1 MKPNYAPSAQP
12 QGTAVLVGV
21 DFSEPLFEAQL
32 EEAVELISSAGAN
45 VASTITGKR
54 HKPDSATFV
63 GSGKVEEIAAA
74 VEDADASLVV
84 FNHQLSPIQIRNVE
98 KSVGVRVIDRTD
110 LILDIFAQRARSAE
124 GKLQVELAQMQHLLT
139 RLVRGWTHLERQR
152 GGIGVRGGPGES
164 QLEIDRRLV
173 GDRIKRL
180 KDKLKKL
187 QRQRNTQRSGRA
199 RSDTFSVSI
208 VGYTNAGKSTLFNR
222 LTGATAYVADQL
234 FATLDTTTRRIYV
247 GDRRTNYEN
256 DFNNGNG
263 SDENHASS
271 KFNVALSDTVGFI
284 RHLPHGLVAAFH
296 ATLTEA
302 LEADLLLHVVD
313 ASNPMR
319 DQQIFEVNKVLI
331 EIGAASIPQI
341 IVYNKIDR
349 LDVGQMSTPHG
360 AIIRNE
366 DDKISEVRVSAKS
379 GAGLD
384 LLRDVMR
391 ERAKSVRSIEGDRF
405 DRANFVDD
413 EEIPANA
420 EAAGNTNNA
429 DNEGNSESQD
439 EAALLDQAQ
448 YRAHLEVH

>member
-12 QGTAVLVGV
+12 QGSAVLVGI
-21 DFSEPLFEAQL
+21 DFAEPLFEAQL
-32 EEAVELISSAGAN
+32 DEAIELISSAGAK
-45 VASTITGKR
+45 VANTITGKR
-54 HKPDSATFV
+54 YKPDAATFA

-74 VEDADASLVV
+74 VADADASLVV

-98 KSVGVRVIDRTD
+98 KIVGVRVIDRTD

-173 GDRIKRL
+173 GDKIKRL

-187 QRQRNTQRSGRA
+187 ERQRRTQRSGRA

-234 FATLDTTTRRIYV
+234 FATLDTTTRRVFV
-247 GDRRTNYEN
+247 GADTTSKT
-256 DFNNGNG
+256 G
-263 SDENHASS
+263 SPKVNI
-271 KFNVALSDTVGFI
+271 ALSDTVGFI
-284 RHLPHGLVAAFH
+284 RNLPHGLVAAFH

-302 LEADLLLHVVD
+302 LEADVLLHVVD

-319 DQQIFEVNKVLI
+319 DQQIIEVNKVLA
-331 EIGAASIPQI
+331 EIGAASIPQV
-341 IVYNKIDR
+341 IVYNKIDL
-349 LDVGQMSTPHG
+349 LDEGQMSSLLG
-360 AIIRNE
+360 AIIR
-366 DDKISEVRVSAKS
+366 DVDGKIIEVRVSATS
-379 GAGLD
+379 GAGLE
-384 LLRDVMR
+384 LVRDAMR
-391 ERAKSVRSIEGDRF
+391 EFASTERVERAERSGRLTEF
-405 DRANFVDD
+405 AEVTEEYED
-413 EEIPANA
+413 EKCQNAGHEI
-420 EAAGNTNNA
+420 
-429 DNEGNSESQD
+429 S
-439 EAALLDQAQ
+439 LDQALED
-448 YRAHLEVH
+448 AHLEVH

>member
-12 QGTAVLVGV
+12 QGSAVLVGI

-32 EEAVELISSAGAN
+32 DEAIELISSAGAN
-45 VASTITGKR
+45 VAGTITGKR
-54 HKPDSATFV
+54 YKPDAATFA

-74 VEDADASLVV
+74 VADADASLVV

-98 KSVGVRVIDRTD
+98 KIVGVRVIDRTD

-173 GDRIKRL
+173 GDKIKRL

-187 QRQRNTQRSGRA
+187 ERQRHTQRSGRA

-222 LTGATAYVADQL
+222 LTGASAYVADQL
-234 FATLDTTTRRIYV
+234 FATLDTTTRRVFV
-247 GDRRTNYEN
+247 GVNATSVDALPKT
-256 DFNNGNG
+256 
-263 SDENHASS
+263 
-271 KFNVALSDTVGFI
+271 NVALSDTVGFI
-284 RHLPHGLVAAFH
+284 RNLPHGLVAAFH

-302 LEADLLLHVVD
+302 LEADVLLHVVD

-319 DQQIFEVNKVLI
+319 DQQIIEVNKVLT

-341 IVYNKIDR
+341 VVYNKIDL
-349 LDVGQMSTPHG
+349 LDEGQMSSPLG
-360 AIIRNE
+360 AIVR
-366 DDKISEVRVSAKS
+366 DVDGKIIEVRASATS
-379 GAGLD
+379 GAGLE
-384 LLRDVMR
+384 LLRDAMR
-391 ERAKSVRSIEGDRF
+391 EFATADVKDIKEDHEIRRDTNEDPIDYQ
-405 DRANFVDD
+405 ND
-413 EEIPANA
+413 EHEI
-420 EAAGNTNNA
+420 
-429 DNEGNSESQD
+429 
-439 EAALLDQAQ
+439 LLDQALED
-448 YRAHLEVH
+448 AHLEVH